1 MASSS
6 IKWPYDNS
14 GSGLP
19 ENQIT
24 LEASAF
30 QGNQQVLVTCNN
42 TFSWKDRSKVIRFQS
57 SSDASVYAN
66 LTVNQTGIKARE
78 AHSTITK
85 TPDFTGAVTVT
96 YNVPY
101 QTSAEY
107 MQVALQTSSGGSV
120 SWASVSGLTLSGGGT
135 SSAKITC
142 NVTISSK
149 NTGSASRSCQ
159 CVLRNRVDSNS
170 TLTTTVTQSGDSVS
184 RHEFLGIRLTPSAT
198 YTVAYAPGSSSSFI
212 DWRSAP
218 TITQGSFRIKVIT
231 NQLPQ
236 VQVKYTYA
244 SGETQTVWE
253 AWDDATGLS
262 GFSDVFS
269 NVCVGVFLCNNSTG
283 ALIRGVSQNGAAM
296 LNKINTSW
304 LSSNGIDW
312 LIPAEAAKY
321 VPAQAT
327 AVYMNIYPVP
337 PSGSLSGWD
346 VGTKLT
352 TNAAQ
357 LVANLET
364 KVVWESSAPIDTSC
378 PYKYTNGDGFVF
390 PSVYRVATPSPGSLT
405 YNEFSRQRYRAA
417 GYYYFVCNSLNVGI
431 TWTSGSSAVV
441 TPSPS
446 NFNSN
451 QESGTNYK
459 FEIDSKSSTVVFA
472 FQLISRKSDSS
483 SAASV
488 TSFTNN
494 ICYKNSEGDSVK
506 IYASGGTS
514 LYSFSVQRANLNI
527 NDFMPNP
534 SSSSSL
540 IQGWPNGIIA
550 FKTPSRASISWR
562 KPTRWGYLNASS
574 GSSASGSYVSS
585 SYFPTPELDSS
596 IGVYTYNWNIG
607 PGGNSSNNSG
617 LRDDMRE
624 LFLPVLRA
632 SGNSTLTPTPAVS
645 PAFKQVLDDNDKN
658 LLTFQIYAWDVN
670 AKASTVFATFTMIR
684 A

>member
-78 AHSTITK
+78 VYSKITK
-85 TPDFTGAVTVT
+85 TPDFTGAETVT
-96 YNVPY
+96 YKVPY

-135 SSAKITC
+135 SSAEITC

-184 RHEFLGIRLTPSAT
+184 SHEFLGIRLTPSAT

-236 VQVKYTYA
+236 VQVKYTYV

-283 ALIRGVSQNGAAM
+283 AFIRGVSQNGAAM

-304 LSSNGIDW
+304 LNSNGIDW

-337 PSGSLSGWD
+337 PSGSLPRWD

-364 KVVWESSAPIDTSC
+364 KVVWVSTSPIYTSC
-378 PYKYTNGDGFVF
+378 PYKYTNGDGFVY
-390 PSVYRVATPSPGSLT
+390 PSSYGVYTPPKYSLV
-405 YNEFSRQRYRAA
+405 YKGFNRQRYRAA
-417 GYYYFVCNSLNVGI
+417 GYYYFACDSLDVEI

-441 TPSPS
+441 TPSLS

-451 QESGTNYK
+451 PESGTDFK
-459 FEIDSKSSTVVFA
+459 FEIDTKYVVFA
-472 FQLISRKSDSS
+472 FRLLGRNPNSS
-483 SAASV
+483 SAAS
-488 TSFTNN
+488 TTTAESN
-494 ICYKNSEGDSVK
+494 IYYKNSEGDSVK
-506 IYASGGTS
+506 IYKSGGTS
-514 LYSFSVQRANLNI
+514 LYSVSVRRANLNI

-534 SSSSSL
+534 SSGSRE
-540 IQGWPNGIIA
+540 WPDGIIT
-550 FKTPSRASISWR
+550 FSLPSFSFDIGWG
-562 KPTRWGYLNASS
+562 KPEKWAYTNIRS
-574 GSSASGSYVSS
+574 GAQVPSY
-585 SYFPTPELDSS
+585 YYPTPEFKLNEP
-596 IGVYTYNWNIG
+596 VVYNWNLG
-607 PGGNSSNNSG
+607 PEGNSTNKSG
-617 LRDDMRE
+617 LRDSMRE
-624 LFLPVLRA
+624 LFLPVLREP
-632 SGNSTLTPTPAVS
+632 GKSTLTPIPAVS
-645 PAFKQVLDDNDKN
+645 PAFAQVLDDNDKN
-658 LLTFQIYAWDVN
+658 LLTFMIYAWDVDDTSIKMVL
-670 AKASTVFATFTMIR
+670 AKFTMTKV
-684 A
+684 

>member
-14 GSGLP
+14 GSGSGLP
-19 ENQIT
+19 ENRIT

-66 LTVNQTGIKARE
+66 LTVNQTGIKATK
-78 AHSTITK
+78 AQSTITK

-96 YNVPY
+96 FNVPY

-159 CVLRNRVDSNS
+159 CVLTNRVDSNS

-198 YTVAYAPGSSSSFI
+198 YTVAYAPGSSSSFV

-218 TITQGSFRIKVIT
+218 MITQGSFRIKVIT

-262 GFSDVFS
+262 GFSDAFS

-304 LSSNGIDW
+304 LYSNGVDW

-364 KVVWESSAPIDTSC
+364 KVVWVSSAPIATSC

-390 PSVYRVATPSPGSLT
+390 PEGYTVATPSSSSRL
-405 YNEFSRQRYRAA
+405 YSDFSRQRYRAA
-417 GYYYFVCNSLNVGI
+417 GYYYFVCNSLNVRI

-441 TPSPS
+441 IPSPS

-494 ICYKNSEGDSVK
+494 ICYKNSEGGSVK

-534 SSSSSL
+534 NSSS
-540 IQGWPNGIIA
+540 QGWSNGIIA
-550 FKTPSRASISWR
+550 FKTPSSMSIRWV
-562 KPTRWGYLNASS
+562 KPTEWLYLNASS
-574 GSSASGSYVSS
+574 GSSATGSTVTS
-585 SYFPTPELDSS
+585 SYFPTPELDTA

-607 PGGNSSNNSG
+607 PSGNSSNKVK
-617 LRDDMRE
+617 LRDNMRE

-632 SGNSTLTPTPAVS
+632 SGKSTLTPTPAVS
-645 PAFKQVLDDNDKN
+645 PAYKQVLDDNDKN
-658 LLTFQIYAWDVN
+658 LLTFQIYRWDFSI
-670 AKASTVFATFTMIR
+670 AASITLATFTMIR

>member
-42 TFSWKDRSKVIRFQS
+42 TFSWKDRSKVIRFHS

-66 LTVNQTGIKARE
+66 LTVNQTGIKARKV
-78 AHSTITK
+78 HSTMTK

-96 YNVPY
+96 YDVPY

-107 MQVALQTSSGGSV
+107 MQVTLQTSSGESV

-135 SSAKITC
+135 SSAQITC

-170 TLTTTVTQSGDSVS
+170 TLTTTVIQSGDSVS
-184 RHEFLGIRLTPSAT
+184 RHEILGIRLTPSAT

-212 DWRSAP
+212 DWRNAP

-253 AWDDATGLS
+253 AWDDVTGLS

-283 ALIRGVSQNGAAM
+283 AIIRGVSQNGAAM

-304 LSSNGIDW
+304 LNSNGIDW
-312 LIPAEAAKY
+312 LIPAEDAKY
-321 VPAQAT
+321 VPAQDT

-357 LVANLET
+357 LVANRET
-364 KVVWESSAPIDTSC
+364 KVVWVSSDPIATSC

-390 PSVYRVATPSPGSLT
+390 PPAYKVATPSSGSLT
-405 YNEFSRQRYRAA
+405 YNDFSRQRYRAA
-417 GYYYFVCNSLNVGI
+417 GYYYFVCNSLNVRI
-431 TWTSGSSAVV
+431 TWTSGSSSVV

-488 TSFTNN
+488 TSFTSN
-494 ICYKNSEGDSVK
+494 ICYKNSEGGSVK

-527 NDFMPNP
+527 DDFMPNP
-534 SSSSSL
+534 SGSL

-550 FKTPSRASISWR
+550 FKTPSGVGISWR
-562 KPTRWGYLNASS
+562 KPTRWGYSNASS
-574 GSSASGSYVSS
+574 GSYISS
-585 SYFPTPELDSS
+585 SYFPTPELDSGTGS
-596 IGVYTYNWNIG
+596 YTYNWNIG
-607 PGGNSSNNSG
+607 PEGNSSNKSG
-617 LRDDMRE
+617 LRDDMRD

-645 PAFKQVLDDNDKN
+645 PAYKQVLDDNDKN
-658 LLTFQIYAWDVN
+658 LLTFQIYVWDVN
-670 AKASTVFATFTMIR
+670 VNASTVFATFTMIR

>member
-30 QGNQQVLVTCNN
+30 QGNQQVLVTCKN

-66 LTVNQTGIKARE
+66 LTVNQTGIKATK
-78 AHSTITK
+78 AQSTITK

-96 YNVPY
+96 FNVPY

-135 SSAKITC
+135 SNAKITC

-159 CVLRNRVDSNS
+159 CVLTNRVDSNS

-184 RHEFLGIRLTPSAT
+184 SHEFLGIRLTPSAA
-198 YTVAYAPGSSSSFI
+198 YTVAYAAGSSTSFV

-218 TITQGSFRIKVIT
+218 TITQGSFKIKVIT

-262 GFSDVFS
+262 GFSDAFS

-283 ALIRGVSQNGAAM
+283 VLIRGVSQSGGRM

-304 LSSNGIDW
+304 LNSNGIDW
-312 LIPAEAAKY
+312 TIPAEDAKY
-321 VPAQAT
+321 VSAQAT

-337 PSGSLSGWD
+337 PSGSLSRWD

-364 KVVWESSAPIDTSC
+364 KVVWVSSAPIVTSC
-378 PYKYTNGDGFVF
+378 PYKYTNGDGFVYP
-390 PSVYRVATPSPGSLT
+390 PSYTVATPSSGFVI

-417 GYYYFVCNSLNVGI
+417 GYYYFVCNSLNVSI
-431 TWTSGSSAVV
+431 TWTSGSSNVV

-446 NFNSN
+446 KFNSN
-451 QESGTNYK
+451 QASGTNYK
-459 FEIDSKSSTVVFA
+459 FEVDSKSNTVVFA

-483 SAASV
+483 SDASV
-488 TSFTNN
+488 TTFTNN
-494 ICYKNSEGDSVK
+494 IYYKNSEGASVG

-534 SSSSSL
+534 APSGSL

-550 FKTPSRASISWR
+550 FKTPSSLGISWR
-562 KPTRWGYLNASS
+562 KPTRWTYSNASS
-574 GSSASGSYVSS
+574 GSSVSS
-585 SYFPTPELDSS
+585 SYFPTPELDS
-596 IGVYTYNWNIG
+596 GTGTYTYNWNIG
-607 PGGNSSNNSG
+607 PSGNSSNKSG
-617 LRDDMRE
+617 LRDDMRD

-632 SGNSTLTPTPAVS
+632 SGSSTLTPTPAVS
-645 PAFKQVLDDNDKN
+645 PAYKQVLDDNDKN
-658 LLTFQIYAWDVN
+658 LLTFQIYKWDVN
-670 AKASTVFATFTMIR
+670 ASASTIFATFTMR
-684 A
+684 GA

>member
-30 QGNQQVLVTCNN
+30 QGNQQVSVTCNN

-78 AHSTITK
+78 VNSKITK

-107 MQVALQTSSGGSV
+107 MQVTLQTSSGGSV

-262 GFSDVFS
+262 GFSDAFS

-283 ALIRGVSQNGAAM
+283 KLIRGVSQNGAAM

-312 LIPAEAAKY
+312 LIPTEAAKY

-327 AVYMNIYPVP
+327 AVYMNIYPAP
-337 PSGSLSGWD
+337 PSGSLSEWD

-352 TNAAQ
+352 INAAQ

-364 KVVWESSAPIDTSC
+364 KVVWVSSAPIATSC
-378 PYKYTNGDGFVF
+378 PYKYTNGDGFVY
-390 PSVYRVATPSPGSLT
+390 PTTYTVATPSSGSLT

-417 GYYYFVCNSLNVGI
+417 GYYYFVCNSLDVRI

-446 NFNSN
+446 KFNSN

-459 FEIDSKSSTVVFA
+459 FEIDSKSNTVVFA

-527 NDFMPNP
+527 NDFLPNP
-534 SSSSSL
+534 NRPDSL
-540 IQGWPNGIIA
+540 NQGWSDAIIA
-550 FKTPSRASISWR
+550 FKTPSSFGISWG
-562 KPTRWGYLNASS
+562 KPTMWKYSNAS
-574 GSSASGSYVSS
+574 SGSYVSS
-585 SYFPTPELDSS
+585 SYFPTPEFDSGTGS
-596 IGVYTYNWNIG
+596 YTYKWNLG
-607 PGGNSSNNSG
+607 PLGNSSNKSG
-617 LRDDMRE
+617 LRDDMRD

-632 SGNSTLTPTPAVS
+632 SGKSTLTPIPAVS
-645 PAFKQVLDDNDKN
+645 PAYEQVLDDNDKN
-658 LLTFQIYAWDVN
+658 LLTFQIYRWDVN
-670 AKASTVFATFTMIR
+670 VYASTTFATFMMTR

>member
-30 QGNQQVLVTCNN
+30 QGNQQVLVTCKN

-57 SSDASVYAN
+57 SSEASVYAK
-66 LTVNQTGIKARE
+66 LTVNQTGIKATK
-78 AHSTITK
+78 AQSTITK

-96 YNVPY
+96 FNVPY

-120 SWASVSGLTLSGGGT
+120 SWAKVSGLTLSGGGT

-159 CVLRNRVDSNS
+159 CVLTNRVDSNS
-170 TLTTTVTQSGDSVS
+170 TLATTVTQSGDSVS
-184 RHEFLGIRLTPSAT
+184 SHEFLGIRLTPSAT
-198 YTVAYAPGSSSSFI
+198 YTVAYAAGSSSSFV

-218 TITQGSFRIKVIT
+218 SITQGSFKIKVIT

-253 AWDDATGLS
+253 AWDDAKGLS
-262 GFSDVFS
+262 GFSDAFS
-269 NVCVGVFLCNNSTG
+269 NVGVGVFLCNNSTG
-283 ALIRGVSQNGAAM
+283 ALIRGVSQKGAGM

-304 LSSNGIDW
+304 LNSNGIDW

-337 PSGSLSGWD
+337 PSELLSGWD

-364 KVVWESSAPIDTSC
+364 KVVWESSTPIATSC
-378 PYKYTNGDGFVF
+378 PYKYTNGDRFCF
-390 PSVYRVATPSPGSLT
+390 PSNYSVVTPSSGSEL
-405 YNEFSRQRYRAA
+405 YNHFSRQRYRAA
-417 GYYYFVCNSLNVGI
+417 GYYYFICYSLKVRI
-431 TWTSGSSAVV
+431 TWTSGSSAVA
-441 TPSPS
+441 TLSPS
-446 NFNSN
+446 KFNSN
-451 QESGTNYK
+451 QESGTDYK
-459 FEIDSKSSTVVFA
+459 FEVDSESGTVVFA

-488 TSFTNN
+488 TTFTNN

-527 NDFMPNP
+527 DDFMPDPSNP
-534 SSSSSL
+534 T
-540 IQGWPNGIIA
+540 QDWPNGIIA
-550 FKTPSRASISWR
+550 FKTPSSLSISWFTP
-562 KPTRWGYLNASS
+562 KKWGYSNEISGLYFTGSFVTSS
-574 GSSASGSYVSS
+574 C
-585 SYFPTPELDSS
+585 FPSPDYDPRLA
-596 IGVYTYNWNIG
+596 IYTYNWNIG
-607 PGGNSSNNSG
+607 PMGNSSNRKG
-617 LRDDMRE
+617 LREDMRD
-624 LFLPVLRA
+624 LFLAVLRPTGK
-632 SGNSTLTPTPAVS
+632 SILTPDPAIS
-645 PAFKQVLDDNDKN
+645 PAYEQVLDENDKN

-670 AKASTVFATFTMIR
+670 AKTSTTFATFTMTR
-684 A
+684 E

>member
-30 QGNQQVLVTCNN
+30 QGNQQVSVTCNN

-66 LTVNQTGIKARE
+66 LTVNQTGIKATK
-78 AHSTITK
+78 AQSTITK

-96 YNVPY
+96 FNVPY

-159 CVLRNRVDSNS
+159 CVLTNRVDSNS

-184 RHEFLGIRLTPSAT
+184 THEFLGIRLTPSAT

-262 GFSDVFS
+262 GFSDAFS

-304 LSSNGIDW
+304 LNSNGIDW
-312 LIPAEAAKY
+312 LIPAESAKY

-364 KVVWESSAPIDTSC
+364 KVVWVSSAPIATSC
-378 PYKYTNGDGFVF
+378 PYKYTNGDGFVY
-390 PSVYRVATPSPGSLT
+390 PPAYRVATPSSGSFT
-405 YNEFSRQRYRAA
+405 YDDFRRQRYRAA
-417 GYYYFVCNSLNVGI
+417 GYYYFVCNSLNVRI
-431 TWTSGSSAVV
+431 TWTSGSSAVA
-441 TPSPS
+441 TLSPS

-451 QESGTNYK
+451 QASGTNYK
-459 FEIDSKSSTVVFA
+459 FEVDSKSSTVVFA

-483 SAASV
+483 SDASV
-488 TSFTNN
+488 TTVTNN
-494 ICYKNSEGDSVK
+494 IYYKNSEGASVG

-534 SSSSSL
+534 VPSGSL
-540 IQGWPNGIIA
+540 IQGWPNGVIA
-550 FKTPSRASISWR
+550 FKTPSSWSISWG
-562 KPTRWGYLNASS
+562 KPTRWSYSNAS
-574 GSSASGSYVSS
+574 SGSYVSS
-585 SYFPTPELDSS
+585 SYFPTPELDSGTHS
-596 IGVYTYNWNIG
+596 YTYNWNIG
-607 PGGNSSNNSG
+607 PSGNSSNYSG

-632 SGNSTLTPTPAVS
+632 SGSSTLTPTPAVS
-645 PAFKQVLDDNDKN
+645 PAYKQVLDDNDKN
-658 LLTFQIYAWDVN
+658 LLTFQIYKWNVN
-670 AKASTVFATFTMIR
+670 DKASTVFATFTMTR

>member
-78 AHSTITK
+78 AQSTITK

-159 CVLRNRVDSNS
+159 CVLRNRVDSSS

-262 GFSDVFS
+262 GFSDMFS

-304 LSSNGIDW
+304 LNSNGIDW

-364 KVVWESSAPIDTSC
+364 KVVWVSSAPIATSC

-390 PSVYRVATPSPGSLT
+390 PSGYRVATPSSDSLI
-405 YNEFSRQRYRAA
+405 YNVFSRQRYRAA
-417 GYYYFVCNSLNVGI
+417 GYYYFVCNSLNVRI

-534 SSSSSL
+534 PDSL
-540 IQGWPNGIIA
+540 IKGWPDGIIA
-550 FKTPSRASISWR
+550 FKTPSRLGISWR
-562 KPTRWGYLNASS
+562 KPTRWAYSNASS
-574 GSSASGSYVSS
+574 GSYVLS
-585 SYFPTPELDSS
+585 SYFPTPELDSGTGS
-596 IGVYTYNWNIG
+596 YTYNWNIG
-607 PGGNSSNNSG
+607 PAGNSSNKSG

-632 SGNSTLTPTPAVS
+632 SGKSTLTPIPAVS
-645 PAFKQVLDDNDKN
+645 PACKQVLDDNDKN
-658 LLTFQIYAWDVN
+658 LLTFQIYAWNVN
-670 AKASTVFATFTMIR
+670 VNASTVFATFTMMS

>member
-24 LEASAF
+24 LEAPAF
-30 QGNQQVLVTCNN
+30 QGNQQVSVTCNN

-66 LTVNQTGIKARE
+66 LTVNQTGIKATK
-78 AHSTITK
+78 AQSTITK

-96 YNVPY
+96 FNVPY

-159 CVLRNRVDSNS
+159 CVLTNRVDSNS

-184 RHEFLGIRLTPSAT
+184 THEFLGIRLTPSAP
-198 YTVAYAPGSSSSFI
+198 YTVAYAPGSSSSFQ

-231 NQLPQ
+231 KQLPQ

-262 GFSDVFS
+262 GFNDAFS

-283 ALIRGVSQNGAAM
+283 AFIRGVSQNGAAM

-304 LSSNGIDW
+304 LNFNGIDW

-364 KVVWESSAPIDTSC
+364 KVVWVSSAPIATSC
-378 PYKYTNGDGFVF
+378 PYKYTNGDGFVY
-390 PSVYRVATPSPGSLT
+390 PPRYAVTTPSSNSVL
-405 YNEFSRQRYRAA
+405 YNDFSRQRYRAA
-417 GYYYFVCNSLNVGI
+417 GYYYFVCNSLNVRI
-431 TWTSGSSAVV
+431 TWTSGSSAVA
-441 TPSPS
+441 TLSPS
-446 NFNSN
+446 KFNSN

-459 FEIDSKSSTVVFA
+459 FEVDSESGTVVFA

-488 TSFTNN
+488 TTVTNN

-534 SSSSSL
+534 SGSL
-540 IQGWPNGIIA
+540 NQGWPNGNID
-550 FKTPSRASISWR
+550 FKTPSSVGIRWS
-562 KPTRWGYLNASS
+562 KPTRWGYSNAS
-574 GSSASGSYVSS
+574 SGSYVSS
-585 SYFPTPELDSS
+585 SYFPTPELDTGTSS
-596 IGVYTYNWNIG
+596 YTYSWNIG
-607 PGGNSSNNSG
+607 PMGNSSNYSG

-632 SGNSTLTPTPAVS
+632 SGTSTLTPIPAVS
-645 PAFKQVLDDNDKN
+645 PAYKQVLDDNDKN
-658 LLTFQIYAWDVN
+658 LLTFQIYRWNVN
-670 AKASTVFATFTMIR
+670 VLASTVFATFTMTR

>member
-19 ENQIT
+19 ENRIT

-66 LTVNQTGIKARE
+66 LTVNQTGIKATK

-85 TPDFTGAVTVT
+85 TPDFTGAVTVM

-159 CVLRNRVDSNS
+159 CILTNRVDSHS

-184 RHEFLGIRLTPSAT
+184 AHEFLGIRLTPSAT
-198 YTVAYAPGSSSSFI
+198 YTVAYAPGSSSSFK

-218 TITQGSFRIKVIT
+218 MITQGSFRIKVIT

-244 SGETQTVWE
+244 SGGTQTVWE
-253 AWDDATGLS
+253 SWDDATGLS
-262 GFSDVFS
+262 GFNDAFSD
-269 NVCVGVFLCNNSTG
+269 VCVGVFLCNNSTG
-283 ALIRGVSQNGAAM
+283 ALIRGVSQYGAA
-296 LNKINTSW
+296 LLSKINISW
-304 LSSNGIDW
+304 LNSNGIDW

-364 KVVWESSAPIDTSC
+364 KVVWESSAPIATSC
-378 PYKYTNGDGFVF
+378 PYKYTNGDGFVY
-390 PSVYRVATPSPGSLT
+390 PSPYTVTTPSSNSIT
-405 YNEFSRQRYRAA
+405 YNDFSRQRYRAA
-417 GYYYFVCNSLNVGI
+417 GYYYFVCNSLNVRI

-451 QESGTNYK
+451 QESGTDYK

-494 ICYKNSEGDSVK
+494 ICYKNSEGGSVK

-534 SSSSSL
+534 SSSGSI
-540 IQGWPNGIIA
+540 IQGWPNGVIA
-550 FKTPSRASISWR
+550 FKTPSSLGISWG
-562 KPTRWGYLNASS
+562 KPTRWGYLNYVNSSS
-574 GSSASGSYVSS
+574 GSGSYVSS
-585 SYFPTPELDSS
+585 SYFPTPELDT
-596 IGVYTYNWNIG
+596 GTGTYTYNWNIG
-607 PGGNSSNNSG
+607 PSGNSSNHTG
-617 LRDDMRE
+617 LRDDMRD

-632 SGNSTLTPTPAVS
+632 SGSSTLTPIPAVS
-645 PAFKQVLDDNDKN
+645 PAYKQVLDDNDKN
-658 LLTFQIYAWDVN
+658 LLTFQIYRWDVN
-670 AKASTVFATFTMIR
+670 VSASTTFATFRMTR

>member
-19 ENQIT
+19 GNQIT

-30 QGNQQVLVTCNN
+30 QGNQKVLVTCKN

-57 SSDASVYAN
+57 SSDASVYAK
-66 LTVNQTGIKARE
+66 LTVNQTGIKATK
-78 AHSTITK
+78 AQSTITK

-96 YNVPY
+96 FNVPY

-120 SWASVSGLTLSGGGT
+120 SWARVSGLTLSGGGT

-159 CVLRNRVDSNS
+159 CVLTNRVDSNS
-170 TLTTTVTQSGDSVS
+170 TLTTTVTQRGDSVS

-198 YTVAYAPGSSSSFI
+198 YTVAYASGSSSSFI

-218 TITQGSFRIKVIT
+218 TISQGSFRIKVTT

-262 GFSDVFS
+262 GFSDAFS

-304 LSSNGIDW
+304 LNSNGIEW

-364 KVVWESSAPIDTSC
+364 KVVWVSSAPIVTSC
-378 PYKYTNGDGFVF
+378 PYKYTNGDRFVY
-390 PSVYRVATPSPGSLT
+390 PSNYIVDTPPSGSVI
-405 YNEFSRQRYRAA
+405 YKGFSRQRYRAA
-417 GYYYFVCNSLNVGI
+417 GYYYFVCNSLNVRI

-451 QESGTNYK
+451 QASGTNYK
-459 FEIDSKSSTVVFA
+459 FEIDPESSTVVFA

-483 SAASV
+483 SAVSV

-494 ICYKNSEGDSVK
+494 ICYKNSEGASVK

-514 LYSFSVQRANLNI
+514 LYSFSVQRANLNS

-534 SSSSSL
+534 ASSGSL
-540 IQGWPNGIIA
+540 IQGWPDGNIV
-550 FKTPSRASISWR
+550 FKTPSHLGIRWI
-562 KPTRWGYLNASS
+562 KPTKWSYLNTIS
-574 GSSASGSYVSS
+574 SSAATGTSVSS
-585 SYFPTPELDSS
+585 SYFPTPELDPG
-596 IGVYTYNWNIG
+596 IMVYTYTWNIG
-607 PGGNSSNNSG
+607 PSGNSSNYSG
-617 LRDDMRE
+617 LRDAMRE

-632 SGNSTLTPTPAVS
+632 SGRSTLTPTPAIS
-645 PAFKQVLDDNDKN
+645 PAYKQVLDENDKN
-658 LLTFQIYAWDVN
+658 LLTFQIYRWDVN
-670 AKASTVFATFTMIR
+670 VKISETFATFTMIK